1 MGVIS
6 HIKHNIYKIYIMF
19 LPLHIQNK
27 IIMDS
32 IHKYP
37 YLNEL
42 NKYNDLVENVIY
54 LFKIKPT
61 IADIVSFL

>member
-1 MGVIS
+1 
-6 HIKHNIYKIYIMF
+6 MF